1 MRYLML
7 CLTVLVLLSGCAGNP
22 PVSEGKPEIAR
33 ITPEELER
41 LLPKPTP
48 NLSLDEVIRMSKDGE
63 APEAIIARIR
73 DSHSSYALT
82 PSQMIEL
89 NRQGV
94 DGKVLDHIQAA
105 QAQAM
110 RDAFADELNQRERV
124 NQEKI
129 KALHRELMWWPYYY
143 DPYWSYPFRY
153 DNPYG
158 YPHPYWRR

>member
-7 CLTVLVLLSGCAGNP
+7 CLTVLALLSACAGNP
-22 PVSEGKPEIAR
+22 PASEAPKIAR

-48 NLSLDEVIRMSKDGE
+48 NLSLDEVIRMSKAGE
-63 APEAIIARIR
+63 APEAIIATIR

-82 PSQMIEL
+82 TSQMIEL

-105 QAQAM
+105 QEQAM

-129 KALHRELMWWPYYY
+129 KALQRELMWWPYYY
-143 DPYWSYPFRY
+143 DPFWGYPFRY
-153 DNPYG
+153 DYPYG